1 MSWSQTKASQY
12 CATCANWGG
21 VRTEHLKRVEVEHPD
36 TRGKCYAGVFC
47 GVTQGPRACD
57 GHSCSKYQLWPALK

>member
-1 MSWSQTKASQY
+1 MITKNKSAKC

-21 VRTEHLKRVEVEHPD
+21 PRREHFKCAEVEHPD

-47 GVTQGPRACD
+47 SVTQGPSASS
-57 GHSCSKYQLWPALK
+57 GSSCSKYRLWSALN